1 MKPIKLLPDDV
12 SSRIAAG
19 EVIEN
24 PASAV
29 KELIEN
35 SLDAGSTRIVIR
47 LGNGGKSM
55 ISVEDDGNGIAFD
68 ELPLAIERFAT
79 SKIEDVKDLSSIHSF
94 GYRGEALAS
103 ICAVSRFEIRS
114 YRPGSPGGGLLRAV
128 GGAIVLHEPVTAQ
141 SGTRIQVDDLFFN
154 LPPRRNFLKSASTE
168 GRRAAAIIRDYSA
181 AFPGTSFSTCLDGRE
196 IFSTDGMHDRFSVL
210 GKIWGTAGDLRHN
223 VFSESAVAV
232 EAVWLPAPG
241 TRRRDVT
248 VFFNGRRVRD
258 PVVLAAV
265 SSCGEAVSGNWM
277 FFISVPAD
285 LLDVNIHP
293 GKTEVRVHSS
303 LPLFETVRKTVTGL
317 IEGNHIDPGLIMS
330 PGKSSGASRQG
341 GSETGRILSIR
352 SEGDSYFSRVAEE
365 LWPGSAVTGE
375 TMEDQDHSYI
385 GQMGSG
391 YLLFNG
397 DEELVVVDPHAAH
410 ERIVYEK
417 FSAEE
422 RGNSSQTI
430 SFPEQI
436 PPTLSERIGDFRAS
450 LERAGFAFEE
460 RAGVLFLAA
469 IPECPG
475 SGYIA
480 SPLETLRSW
489 IKTLDDRDED
499 ARDYEGQFANKACHS
514 SVRLGEK
521 ISKEEAVKLFE
532 DLFSCKKP
540 TMCPHGRPTL
550 IRLRARDIA
559 RLFGRE

>member
-1 MKPIKLLPDDV
+1 MKPIRQLPDDV

-35 SLDAGSTRIVIR
+35 SLDAGSSRIVIR

-55 ISVEDDGNGIAFD
+55 ISVEDDGNGIPFD

-114 YRPGSPGGGLLRAV
+114 YRPGSAGGGLLRAA
-128 GGAIVLHEPVTAQ
+128 GGTIVLHEPVTAQ

-154 LPPRRNFLKSASTE
+154 LLPRRNFLKSASTE

-181 AFPGTSFSTCLDGRE
+181 AFPRTSFSAYLDGRE
-196 IFSTDGMHDRFSVL
+196 IFSTDGIHDRLSVL
-210 GKIWGTAGDLRHN
+210 AKIWGSAGDLRQN
-223 VFSESAVAV
+223 IFSESGVDV
-232 EAVWLPAPG
+232 EAVWLPSPG

-265 SSCGEAVSGNWM
+265 SSCGEAASGNWM
-277 FFISVPAD
+277 LFISVPAD

-303 LPLFETVRKTVTGL
+303 LPLFETVRKTVIGL

-330 PGKSSGASRQG
+330 PGRSSGGYRSG
-341 GSETGRILSIR
+341 GAERGRIMSLR
-352 SEGDSYFSRVAEE
+352 NEPGNYFCRVKEAPG
-365 LWPGSAVTGE
+365 PGSGVVGE
-375 TMEDQDHSYI
+375 VPVDPDFSYI

-397 DEELVVVDPHAAH
+397 EEELVVVDPHAAH

-422 RGNSSQTI
+422 RGGSSQKI

-436 PPTLSERIGDFRAS
+436 PPTLSERIGDFRES
-450 LERAGFAFEE
+450 LEKEGFAFEE
-460 RAGVLFLAA
+460 RSGALFLAA
-469 IPECPG
+469 IPD
-475 SGYIA
+475 SGYCS
-480 SPLETLRSW
+480 SPLEALRSW
-489 IKTLDDRDED
+489 IRTLDDRAENV
-499 ARDYEGQFANKACHS
+499 RGQEGRSAIKACHS

-521 ISKEEAVKLFE
+521 ISNEEAVRLFE
-532 DLFSCKKP
+532 DLFACKNP

-550 IRLRARDIA
+550 IRLRSRDIA